1 MSKPYQNFVV
11 NFFGAG
17 VENPII
23 SFKAFDISGAELPI
37 TAELYGNSGN
47 GTSIPLY
54 QRWTF
59 TTPTA
64 SEPIFI
70 NPVYTNPALAQGC
83 FLCRGEPGPLDYLV
97 LTEEL
102 FDEHAW
108 ATTRPTPAVTGNQEY
123 LLYETLANH
132 PTTGGSI
139 WTVKAPADPVSIVKA
154 KGKDPITGE
163 TLEGNDILFRW
174 QGKCPTLIQV
184 EADVEDIT
192 DPRGWVPVELENVT
206 TYAESSVGLSLVQSL
221 DQIVPRDGM
230 GHAVGLRMRYNVHGD
245 PGTWVTLPNEFFQF
259 DMAAPMPCVSLAST
273 LLRDRQDVIS
283 DLVELTWVKDPVS
296 PGTGVE
302 IFVTDFVGKKHSVY
316 ASNGTELSVRLEN
329 ISRFVVQDV
338 GPAVAR
344 PYRFHIVA
352 TNLSAKS
359 TETYASPI
367 NITSK
372 VKAVVPP
379 TPDEVAGTARD
390 VLYAV
395 LKAEVF
401 ADVLTALGALPAEG
415 QTIVN
420 SACDNIL
427 LKIKDVLAK
436 GGSVALD
443 DFGVFAA
450 KWTSERLGRNPSNG
464 EPVITPA
471 YRSLGFAPSTGFKAG
486 VKAGSI
492 MTDAQAKAAA

>member
-1 MSKPYQNFVV
+1 MSKSSTAFRIFHPDTNTLSALALFDATGASLTPASLVDGTDNPAGYLSKVV
-11 NFFGAG
+11 TFAAG
-17 VENPII
+17 SE
-23 SFKAFDISGAELPI
+23 
-37 TAELYGNSGN
+37 
-47 GTSIPLY
+47 PL
-54 QRWTF
+54 F
-59 TTPTA
+59 ATPT
-64 SEPIFI
+64 F
-70 NPVYTNPALAQGC
+70 TNPAAPVAVYLTRDDAGALYKVIDETI
-83 FLCRGEPGPLDYLV
+83 FDPANPG
-97 LTEEL
+97 
-102 FDEHAW
+102 
-108 ATTRPTPAVTGNQEY
+108 RPTPAVTAAQEF
-123 LLYETLANH
+123 LLYETKSNAAN
-132 PTTGGSI
+132 GGSV
-139 WTVKAPADPVSIVKA
+139 WTVKVPVEPVSLVSA
-154 KGKDPITGE
+154 RGKDPITGE

-174 QGKCPTLIQV
+174 TGKCPSLLEV
-184 EADVEDIT
+184 EANVEDIT
-192 DPRGWVPVELENVT
+192 DPRGFIPVELENVT

-221 DQIVPRDGM
+221 DQIIPRDGM
-230 GHAVGLRMRYNVHGD
+230 GHSVALRARYNVSGD
-245 PGTWVTLPNEFFQF
+245 PGDWVNLPNEFFQY
-259 DMAAPMPCVSLAST
+259 DMAAPMPCVSLTST

-283 DLVELTWVKDPVS
+283 DLVELAWVKDAVN

-316 ASNGTELSVRLEN
+316 TSNGIELSVRLEN

-359 TETYASPI
+359 SETYASPI

-379 TPDEVAGTARD
+379 TPDETAGTARD

-401 ADVLTALGALPAEG
+401 ADVLTALGALPTEG
-415 QTIVN
+415 QAIVN
-420 SACDNIL
+420 SACDTIL
-427 LKIKDVLAK
+427 LKVKDVLAK
-436 GGSVALD
+436 GGSVELD
-443 DFGVFAA
+443 DFGIFAA

>member
-1 MSKPYQNFVV
+1 MSRLSTTHEILVQGTWDSPATLTGVTLYDIN
-11 NFFGAG
+11 GAAVPG
-17 VENPII
+17 VTFADSSTGIGTPEHKIY
-23 SFKAFDISGAELPI
+23 
-37 TAELYGNSGN
+37 TA
-47 GTSIPLY
+47 T
-54 QRWTF
+54 
-59 TTPTA
+59 TA
-64 SEPIFI
+64 SPVAPLFCTPVFATPQDVQ
-70 NPVYTNPALAQGC
+70 PVYLVRNEGGARYKVMAETLWSSAA
-83 FLCRGEPGPLDYLV
+83 PG
-97 LTEEL
+97 
-102 FDEHAW
+102 A
-108 ATTRPTPAVTGNQEY
+108 PTPPVTAAQEY
-123 LLYETLANH
+123 LLYEQLSDNGVG
-132 PTTGGSI
+132 TTTYG
-139 WTVKAPADPVSIVKA
+139 VKVPAAPVSIVKA
-154 KGKDPITGE
+154 RGKDPITGE

-230 GHAVGLRMRYNVHGD
+230 GHAVGLRMRYNVSGD
-245 PGTWVTLPNEFFQF
+245 PGAWVTLPSEFFQF
-259 DMAAPMPCVSLAST
+259 DMAAPMPCVSLTSV

-283 DLVELTWVKDPVS
+283 DLVELHWVKDPVS

-302 IFVTDFVGKKHSVY
+302 IFVTDFMGKKHSVY
-316 ASNGTELSVRLEN
+316 TSNGAELSVRLEN
-329 ISRFVVQDV
+329 ISRFVVQDE
-338 GPAVAR
+338 GPSLAR

-359 TETYASPI
+359 SETYASPI

-372 VKAVVPP
+372 VKVVVPP

-420 SACDNIL
+420 SACDHIL
-427 LKIKDVLAK
+427 LKIKDVIAK
-436 GGSVALD
+436 GGSVDLS

-486 VKAGSI
+486 IKAGSI

>member
-1 MSKPYQNFVV
+1 MSKSSNSFRVYHENTNSLSALAVFDATGASLTPLSIVDTAILGGPVGKEITFATNCEPLFV
-11 NFFGAG
+11 
-17 VENPII
+17 
-23 SFKAFDISGAELPI
+23 
-37 TAELYGNSGN
+37 
-47 GTSIPLY
+47 
-54 QRWTF
+54 
-59 TTPTA
+59 TPT
-64 SEPIFI
+64 F
-70 NPVYTNPALAQGC
+70 TNPAA
-83 FLCRGEPGPLDYLV
+83 PVPLYLV
-97 LTEEL
+97 RAEGEVNYKVIDESI
-102 FDEHAW
+102 FDPANPG
-108 ATTRPTPAVTGNQEY
+108 RPTPAVTAAQEF
-123 LLYETLANH
+123 LLYETKSNAAN
-132 PTTGGSI
+132 GGSV
-139 WTVKAPADPVSIVKA
+139 WTVKVPVDPVSLVSA
-154 KGKDPITGE
+154 RGKDPITGE

-174 QGKCPTLIQV
+174 TGKCPSLLEV
-184 EADVEDIT
+184 EANVEDIT
-192 DPRGWVPVELENVT
+192 DPRGFVPVELENVT

-221 DQIVPRDGM
+221 DQIIPRDGM
-230 GHAVGLRMRYNVHGD
+230 GHSVALRARYNVSGD
-245 PGTWVTLPNEFFQF
+245 PSDWVNLPNEFFQY
-259 DMAAPMPCVSLAST
+259 DMAAPMPCVSLTST

-283 DLVELTWVKDPVS
+283 DLVELAWVKDAVN
-296 PGTGVE
+296 PGTGIE

-316 ASNGTELSVRLEN
+316 TSNGIELSVRLEN

-359 TETYASPI
+359 SETYASPI

-379 TPDEVAGTARD
+379 TPDETAGTARD

-401 ADVLTALGALPAEG
+401 ADVLTALGALPTEG
-415 QTIVN
+415 QAIVN

-427 LKIKDVLAK
+427 LKVKDVLAK
-436 GGSVALD
+436 GGSVELD
-443 DFGVFAA
+443 DFGIFAA

>member
-1 MSKPYQNFVV
+1 MSKSSTSFRIFHPDTNTLSALALFDAT
-11 NFFGAG
+11 GASLTPASMVDG
-17 VENPII
+17 TGDPAGYLSKV
-23 SFKAFDISGAELPI
+23 I
-37 TAELYGNSGN
+37 TFAAGSE
-47 GTSIPLY
+47 PL
-54 QRWTF
+54 F
-59 TTPTA
+59 ATPT
-64 SEPIFI
+64 F
-70 NPVYTNPALAQGC
+70 TNPAAPVAVYLTRIEG
-83 FLCRGEPGPLDYLV
+83 LDHYKV
-97 LTEEL
+97 IDESL
-102 FDEHAW
+102 FDGANPG
-108 ATTRPTPAVTGNQEY
+108 RPTPAVTAAQEF
-123 LLYETLANH
+123 LLYETKSNAAN
-132 PTTGGSI
+132 GGSV
-139 WTVKAPADPVSIVKA
+139 WTVKVPVEPVSLVSA
-154 KGKDPITGE
+154 RGKDPITGE

-174 QGKCPTLIQV
+174 TGKCPSLLEV
-184 EADVEDIT
+184 EANVEDIT
-192 DPRGWVPVELENVT
+192 DPRGFVPVELENVT

-221 DQIVPRDGM
+221 DQIIPRDGM
-230 GHAVGLRMRYNVHGD
+230 GHSVALRARYNVSGD
-245 PGTWVTLPNEFFQF
+245 PSDWVNLPNEFFQY
-259 DMAAPMPCVSLAST
+259 DMAAPMPCVSLTST

-283 DLVELTWVKDPVS
+283 DLVELAWVKDAVN
-296 PGTGVE
+296 PGTGIE
-302 IFVTDFVGKKHSVY
+302 IFVTDFFGKKHSVY
-316 ASNGTELSVRLEN
+316 TSNGIELSVRLEN
-329 ISRFVVQDV
+329 ISRFVVQET

-359 TETYASPI
+359 SETYASPI

-401 ADVLTALGALPAEG
+401 ADVLTALGALPTEG

-420 SACDNIL
+420 SACDHIL
-427 LKIKDVLAK
+427 LKVKDVLAK

>member
-1 MSKPYQNFVV
+1 MSKSSTSFRVFHPDTNAISALALFDATGASLTPASLVDGTDNPAGFLSKVV
-11 NFFGAG
+11 TFAAG
-17 VENPII
+17 SE
-23 SFKAFDISGAELPI
+23 
-37 TAELYGNSGN
+37 
-47 GTSIPLY
+47 PL
-54 QRWTF
+54 F
-59 TTPTA
+59 ATPT
-64 SEPIFI
+64 F
-70 NPVYTNPALAQGC
+70 TNPAAPVAVYLTRVEG
-83 FLCRGEPGPLDYLV
+83 LDHYQV
-97 LTEEL
+97 IDESL
-102 FDEHAW
+102 FDSANPG
-108 ATTRPTPAVTGNQEY
+108 RPTPAVTAAQEF
-123 LLYETLANH
+123 LLYETLSNSA
-132 PTTGGSI
+132 TTGGSL
-139 WTVKAPADPVSIVKA
+139 WTVKAPAAPVSIVKA
-154 KGKDPITGE
+154 RGKDPITGE
-163 TLEGNDILFRW
+163 SLEGNDILFRW

-230 GHAVGLRMRYNVHGD
+230 GHAVGLRMRYNVSGD
-245 PGTWVTLPNEFFQF
+245 PGAWVTLPSEFFQF
-259 DMAAPMPCVSLAST
+259 DMAAPMPCVSLSST

-283 DLVELTWVKDPVS
+283 DLVELHWVKDPVS

-316 ASNGTELSVRLEN
+316 SSNGAELSVRLEN
-329 ISRFVVQDV
+329 ISRFVVQDE

-359 TETYASPI
+359 SETYASPI

-401 ADVLTALGALPAEG
+401 ADVLTALGALPTEG

-427 LKIKDVLAK
+427 LKVKDVIAK

>member
-1 MSKPYQNFVV
+1 MSKPSNSFRVYHENTNSLSALAVFDATGASLTPLSIVDTAILGGPIGKEITFAANCEPLFV
-11 NFFGAG
+11 
-17 VENPII
+17 
-23 SFKAFDISGAELPI
+23 
-37 TAELYGNSGN
+37 
-47 GTSIPLY
+47 
-54 QRWTF
+54 
-59 TTPTA
+59 TPT
-64 SEPIFI
+64 F
-70 NPVYTNPALAQGC
+70 TNPAA
-83 FLCRGEPGPLDYLV
+83 PVPLYLV
-97 LTEEL
+97 RAEGEVNYKVIDESV
-102 FDEHAW
+102 FDHANPG
-108 ATTRPTPAVTGNQEY
+108 RPTPAVTAAQEF
-123 LLYETLANH
+123 LLYETKSNAAN
-132 PTTGGSI
+132 GGSV
-139 WTVKAPADPVSIVKA
+139 WTVKVPVEPVSLVSA
-154 KGKDPITGE
+154 RGKDPITGE

-174 QGKCPTLIQV
+174 TGKCPSLLEV
-184 EADVEDIT
+184 EANVEDIT
-192 DPRGWVPVELENVT
+192 DPRGFVPVELENVT

-221 DQIVPRDGM
+221 DQIIPRDGM
-230 GHAVGLRMRYNVHGD
+230 GHSVALRARYNVSGD
-245 PGTWVTLPNEFFQF
+245 PSDWVNLPNEFFQY
-259 DMAAPMPCVSLAST
+259 DMAAPMPCVSLTST

-283 DLVELTWVKDPVS
+283 DLVELAWVKDAVN
-296 PGTGVE
+296 PGTGIE

-316 ASNGTELSVRLEN
+316 TSNGIELSVRLEN

-352 TNLSAKS
+352 IFLGAES

-401 ADVLTALGALPAEG
+401 ADVLTALGALPTEG
-415 QTIVN
+415 QAIVN
-420 SACDNIL
+420 STCDNIL
-427 LKIKDVLAK
+427 LKIKDVIAK
-436 GGSVALD
+436 GGSVDLT

-471 YRSLGFAPSTGFKAG
+471 YRSLGFAPSIGFKTG
-486 VKAGSI
+486 VKNGTI
-492 MTDAQAKAAA
+492 MTDYAAKP

>member
-1 MSKPYQNFVV
+1 MSKSSTSFRLFHQEENAIATLALFDAT
-11 NFFGAG
+11 GASLTPASLVDG
-17 VENPII
+17 TGNPAGYL
-23 SFKAFDISGAELPI
+23 SKVI
-37 TAELYGNSGN
+37 TFAAGSE
-47 GTSIPLY
+47 PL
-54 QRWTF
+54 F
-59 TTPTA
+59 ATPT
-64 SEPIFI
+64 F
-70 NPVYTNPALAQGC
+70 TNPAGPPVQLYLTRDEGGVFYQVNDESI
-83 FLCRGEPGPLDYLV
+83 FDSLNPG
-97 LTEEL
+97 
-102 FDEHAW
+102 
-108 ATTRPTPAVTGNQEY
+108 RPTPRVTAAQEF
-123 LLYETLANH
+123 LLYETKSNAAN
-132 PTTGGSI
+132 GGSI
-139 WTVKAPADPVSIVKA
+139 WTVKTPVDPVSLVSA
-154 KGKDPITGE
+154 RGKDPITGE

-174 QGKCPTLIQV
+174 TGKCPSLLEV

-192 DPRGWVPVELENVT
+192 DPLGFITVEVENVT

-221 DQIVPRDGM
+221 DQIIPRDGM
-230 GHAVGLRMRYNVHGD
+230 GHAVSLRVRYNVHGD
-245 PGTWVTLPNEFFQF
+245 PSAWVNLPNEFFQY
-259 DMAAPMPCVSLAST
+259 DMAAPMPCVSLTST

-283 DLVELTWVKDPVS
+283 DLVELHWVKDSVS

-316 ASNGTELSVRLEN
+316 TSNGAELSVRLEN

-401 ADVLTALGALPAEG
+401 ADVLTALGALPTEG
-415 QTIVN
+415 QAIVN

-427 LKIKDVLAK
+427 LKVKDVIAK

>member
-1 MSKPYQNFVV
+1 MSKPFNKFRVYYPEDVANPNPLAAFTLYDKDGAVV
-11 NFFGAG
+11 PHDPGST
-17 VENPII
+17 
-23 SFKAFDISGAELPI
+23 SF
-37 TAELYGNSGN
+37 TNNSG
-47 GTSIPLY
+47 GWRYAET
-54 QRWTF
+54 TF
-59 TTPTA
+59 TGNV
-64 SEPIFI
+64 EPLFV
-70 NPVYTNPALAQGC
+70 NPVFTDPSRAPAVYLIRDEGAMALWNVLGESW
-83 FLCRGEPGPLDYLV
+83 FSYAEPG
-97 LTEEL
+97 
-102 FDEHAW
+102 
-108 ATTRPTPAVTGNQEY
+108 RPSPAITGNQEY
-123 LLYETLANH
+123 LLYETLGTN
-132 PTTGGSI
+132 PTTGGSL
-139 WTVKAPADPVSIVKA
+139 WTVKAPASPVSIVKA

-174 QGKCPTLIQV
+174 SGKCPGLIEV

-206 TYAESSVGLSLVQSL
+206 TYAESSVGLSMVQSL

-245 PGTWVTLPNEFFQF
+245 PGAWVTLPNEFFQY
-259 DMAAPMPCVSLAST
+259 DMAAPMPCVSLTST

-283 DLVELTWVKDPVS
+283 DLVELHWVKDPVS

-302 IFVTDFVGKKHSVY
+302 IFVTDFVGKKHAVY
-316 ASNGTELSVRLEN
+316 ASNGAELSVRLEN

-359 TETYASPI
+359 SETYASPI

-401 ADVLTALGALPAEG
+401 ADLLTALGALPAEG

-420 SACDNIL
+420 SACDHIL
-427 LKIKDVLAK
+427 LKIKDVIAK
-436 GGSVALD
+436 GGSVDLA